1 MKLFMPSVEQTPT
14 LYSGSNRGKRI
25 GVLVIAAVVLLPVCY
40 LVLGSLAVGRHQ
52 TAISAPPA
60 RETLSQ
66 NVSPTPVKEASP
78 KLSTQAATPVLDPD
92 KSDKHA
98 QIAGNLGGSVDGSDK
113 DQGVTVDQCELTKL
127 NLKSIYT
134 FKFKDNPQ
142 QDIAV
147 EIPVFF
153 RSGGMYMTEDDIAEL
168 YQIEQD
174 ILRLKQADDELRVAA
189 AKTIDR
195 YNALLSKVIPRS
207 VLPPDSRSISTTRI
221 SASNAAEVLTIPQSP
236 IEVTRET
243 EKSMTH
249 D

>member
-1 MKLFMPSVEQTPT
+1 MPSVEQTPT

-66 NVSPTPVKEASP
+66 NVSPTPV
-78 KLSTQAATPVLDPD
+78 LDPD

-98 QIAGNLGGSVDGSDK
+98 QIAGNLGGSVDASDK
-113 DQGVTVDQCELTKL
+113 DRGVTVDQCELTKL

>member
-1 MKLFMPSVEQTPT
+1 MPSVEQTPT
-14 LYSGSNRGKRI
+14 LYSGSSRGKRI
-25 GVLVIAAVVLLPVCY
+25 GVLVIAAVVLLPLCY

-52 TAISAPPA
+52 TAISASPA

-66 NVSPTPVKEASP
+66 NVSP
-78 KLSTQAATPVLDPD
+78 TPVLDPD

-98 QIAGNLGGSVDGSDK
+98 QIAGNLGESVEGSDK
-113 DQGVTVDQCELTKL
+113 DRGVAVDQCEPTKL
-127 NLKSIYT
+127 NVKSIYT

>member
-1 MKLFMPSVEQTPT
+1 MPSVEQTPT

-52 TAISAPPA
+52 MAISASPA

-66 NVSPTPVKEASP
+66 NVSP
-78 KLSTQAATPVLDPD
+78 TPVLDPD

>member
-1 MKLFMPSVEQTPT
+1 MPSVEQTPT

-52 TAISAPPA
+52 MAISASPA

-66 NVSPTPVKEASP
+66 NVSP
-78 KLSTQAATPVLDPD
+78 TPVLDPD

-243 EKSMTH
+243 EKS
-249 D
+249 

>member
-1 MKLFMPSVEQTPT
+1 MPSVEQTPT

-60 RETLSQ
+60 RETFSQ
-66 NVSPTPVKEASP
+66 NVPP
-78 KLSTQAATPVLDPD
+78 TPVLDPD

>member
-52 TAISAPPA
+52 MAISASPA

-66 NVSPTPVKEASP
+66 NVSP
-78 KLSTQAATPVLDPD
+78 TPVLDPD

>member
-1 MKLFMPSVEQTPT
+1 MPSVEQTPT

-52 TAISAPPA
+52 MAISASPA

-66 NVSPTPVKEASP
+66 NVSP
-78 KLSTQAATPVLDPD
+78 TPVLDPD

-127 NLKSIYT
+127 NVKSIYT

>member
-1 MKLFMPSVEQTPT
+1 MPSVEQTPT

-52 TAISAPPA
+52 TAISAPPV

-66 NVSPTPVKEASP
+66 NASP
-78 KLSTQAATPVLDPD
+78 TPVLDPG

-98 QIAGNLGGSVDGSDK
+98 QIAGNLGGSVDASDK
-113 DQGVTVDQCELTKL
+113 DRGITVDQCELTKL

>member
-1 MKLFMPSVEQTPT
+1 MPSVEQTPT

-52 TAISAPPA
+52 TAISASPA

-66 NVSPTPVKEASP
+66 NVSP
-78 KLSTQAATPVLDPD
+78 TPVLDPD